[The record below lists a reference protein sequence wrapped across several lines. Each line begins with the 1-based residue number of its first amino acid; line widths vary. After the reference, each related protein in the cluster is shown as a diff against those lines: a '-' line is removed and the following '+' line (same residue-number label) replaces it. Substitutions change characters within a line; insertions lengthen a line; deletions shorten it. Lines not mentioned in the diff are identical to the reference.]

1 MSAARTVGAITLIKK
16 ERLMKPRHVLYL
28 AILPLLVTA
37 CQKAPEQEAA
47 PAPAPALALETDA
60 QVYSYGVGFQIGSQM
75 ASSPVEMDTDG
86 LIAGLKDALAQTEP
100 QVDQGRLQEVA
111 QRLQGE
117 MQAKQ
122 EAETEVLGAENAT
135 AAAAYMAENAAK
147 DGVVVLENGLQ
158 YRVIESA
165 EGEKPAETDT
175 VVVNYRGTF
184 IDGTEFDSS
193 YGRGEPAQ
201 FPLNAVIPGWQQ
213 ALQMMSVGSK
223 WEVVIPPEL
232 AYGPGGQGP
241 IPPSSALVFEVEL
254 LEINPAPA
262 EAAEVVEAEAEA
274 EAQTD

>member
-1 MSAARTVGAITLIKK
+1 
-16 ERLMKPRHVLYL
+16 MKPRHVLYL

-47 PAPAPALALETDA
+47 AAPALALDTDA
-60 QVYSYGVGFQIGSQM
+60 QVYSYGVGYQIGSQM
-75 ASSPVEMDTDG
+75 ASSPVEMNADG
-86 LIAGLKDALAQTEP
+86 LIAGLKDALAQAEP
-100 QVDQGRLQEVA
+100 RVDQGRLQEVA

-122 EAETEVLGAENAT
+122 EAEAGVLGAENA
-135 AAAAYMAENAAK
+135 AAAEAYMAENAAK
-147 DGVVVLENGLQ
+147 EGVVVLDNGLQ

-213 ALQMMSVGSK
+213 ALQLMSVGSK

-254 LEINPAPA
+254 LEINPVA
-262 EAAEVVEAEAEA
+262 EAGAEAEA
-274 EAQTD
+274 EAAPTE